1 VVARPKCRQPTLK
14 RLRVA
19 KFSAWPIIYVRTGRL
34 VIHGHSIMHCKA
46 PVWVKP
52 NLGEAQLGHQASA
65 EYKLR
70 FYLGLRHV
78 YFGAVYSAGSETERV
93 ALKKR
98 SETQN
103 RSTIQIV
110 TTKYVS
116 APAQCHARHPQ
127 HHQTPPRAAGLT
139 RARTGMHPLQQGPSR
154 QGWQTEL
161 QQQAAL
167 QRQAARRQPAGRSG
181 WPFRTPTA
189 DCRRREGPQ
198 GRARPGR

>member
-1 VVARPKCRQPTLK
+1 VELK
-14 RLRVA
+14 LNERSRAGWLLLRR
-19 KFSAWPIIYVRTGRL
+19 S
-34 VIHGHSIMHCKA
+34 HGHSIMHCKA

-70 FYLGLRHV
+70 FCLHLRDV
-78 YFGAVYSAGSETERV
+78 YFYVGYSAGSETERV

-161 QQQAAL
+161 QQHAAL
-167 QRQAARRQPAGRSG
+167 QRQAARWQPAGRSRQ
-181 WPFRTPTA
+181 PFRTPTA
-189 DCRRREGPQ
+189 AGRRREGPR

>member
-1 VVARPKCRQPTLK
+1 MMRRSTDFFLSQ
-14 RLRVA
+14 
-19 KFSAWPIIYVRTGRL
+19 
-34 VIHGHSIMHCKA
+34 HGHSIMHCKA

-70 FYLGLRHV
+70 FCLHLQDV
-78 YFGAVYSAGSETERV
+78 YFGDVYSAGSETERV

-103 RSTIQIV
+103 RSTIQIF

-116 APAQCHARHPQ
+116 AHAQCHARRPQ

-161 QQQAAL
+161 QQHAAL
-167 QRQAARRQPAGRSG
+167 QWQAARRQPADRSG
-181 WPFRTPTA
+181 QPFRIPTA
-189 DCRRREGPQ
+189 AGWRREGPR

>member
-1 VVARPKCRQPTLK
+1 
-14 RLRVA
+14 
-19 KFSAWPIIYVRTGRL
+19 
-34 VIHGHSIMHCKA
+34 MHCKA

-70 FYLGLRHV
+70 FCLHLRHV

-116 APAQCHARHPQ
+116 ALAQCHARHPQ

-139 RARTGMHPLQQGPSR
+139 RARTGCTRCSR
-154 QGWQTEL
+154 ARADRAGRQSSSST
-161 QQQAAL
+161 
-167 QRQAARRQPAGRSG
+167 QRCSGRQPAGS
-181 WPFRTPTA
+181 PLA
-189 DCRRREGPQ
+189 GP
-198 GRARPGR
+198 GNPGSIFHKFPLRQF

>member
-1 VVARPKCRQPTLK
+1 MHTHR
-14 RLRVA
+14 
-19 KFSAWPIIYVRTGRL
+19 S
-34 VIHGHSIMHCKA
+34 HGHSCTDCKA
-46 PVWVKP
+46 LYLEYLAWVWVNP

-65 EYKLR
+65 EYKLK
-70 FYLGLRHV
+70 FCPGLRDL
-78 YFGAVYSAGSETERV
+78 YFGTGYPTCSETKRV
-93 ALKKR
+93 ALNKR

-103 RSTIQIV
+103 RSTIQIF

-161 QQQAAL
+161 QQHAAL

-181 WPFRTPTA
+181 QPFRTPTA
-189 DCRRREGPQ
+189 AGRRREGPR

>member
-1 VVARPKCRQPTLK
+1 
-14 RLRVA
+14 
-19 KFSAWPIIYVRTGRL
+19 
-34 VIHGHSIMHCKA
+34 MHCKA

-70 FYLGLRHV
+70 FCLHLRDV

-93 ALKKR
+93 ALNKR

-103 RSTIQIV
+103 RSTIQIF

-161 QQQAAL
+161 QQHAAL
-167 QRQAARRQPAGRSG
+167 QAAGSPQAARWQVRAAVSDPNCSRPA
-181 WPFRTPTA
+181 
-189 DCRRREGPQ
+189 
-198 GRARPGR
+198 PGRPSGSGSAGAMSRVSRALREQRVEAA

>member
-1 VVARPKCRQPTLK
+1 MWAR
-14 RLRVA
+14 RVTAA
-19 KFSAWPIIYVRTGRL
+19 KSRMPSER
-34 VIHGHSIMHCKA
+34 HGEGQLCSIMHCKA
-46 PVWVKP
+46 PVWIKP

-70 FYLGLRHV
+70 FCLHLRDV

-127 HHQTPPRAAGLT
+127 HHQTPTRAAGLT

-161 QQQAAL
+161 QQHAAL

-181 WPFRTPTA
+181 QPFRTPTA
-189 DCRRREGPQ
+189 AGRRREGPQ

>member
-1 VVARPKCRQPTLK
+1 
-14 RLRVA
+14 
-19 KFSAWPIIYVRTGRL
+19 
-34 VIHGHSIMHCKA
+34 MHCKA

-70 FYLGLRHV
+70 FCLHLRHV

-116 APAQCHARHPQ
+116 ALAQCHARHLQ
-127 HHQTPPRAAGLT
+127 HHQTPTRAAGLT

-161 QQQAAL
+161 QQQGIICRCMYSVCLSTTHNTLRCTHHGCRTFYGSDPEMPRLSLCIGLGIPVLVVHWDLVAKRAA
-167 QRQAARRQPAGRSG
+167 P
-181 WPFRTPTA
+181 
-189 DCRRREGPQ
+189 
-198 GRARPGR
+198 